1 MSVSLLAPGAAIL
14 AAAIALPAVILL
26 HVLRLRRRTLRV
38 SSTLL
43 WQSRIRDVEGNA
55 PFQRLRPSVLLVLQL
70 LAAICLALAAGDPVR
85 RGGDA
90 MWMRTVL
97 LIDQSASMQVRDQVS
112 GRGDAVS
119 RLERALIEG
128 DRLVDRLL
136 RHGEAEIM
144 VVAFGAGARVIV
156 PFEQRAAVVR
166 AGMRAIVQTDEVAD
180 HAAALAFVRDL
191 LRGGGARG
199 DAAGVIVL
207 TDADPPAGGGEGRG
221 GRAGGGA
228 SWRWIRIGSEVAGTP
243 ENVGMTA
250 IGGRRDPERPDL
262 VRVLATVERSGSGRV
277 ASVLEALVD
286 GEVRGTRALRFG
298 EDVHDLSVRFE
309 FTIPGDGLVTIRHR
323 LPDAMAA
330 DDEASLVFAAPT
342 PPRITLVHPPGGP
355 DPHLRLLLESAE
367 PECLLLVERPLE
379 RSLAPPRENG
389 VDPDS
394 LMLPGDTDLIV
405 LDRVPLAR
413 WPVVPAIVIGAAA
426 PDVERIDPARPGA
439 RRVAAWD
446 RSHPLLRLVSLDRL
460 AIAGGPV
467 LRAPSG
473 ASVLVTD
480 EVGPAIIALR
490 RAGVE
495 HVVIAFEIGR
505 TNWPADLSFA
515 IFFRNLLDLVGAGS
529 SGGAGAWV
537 RPGEPI
543 EVRADGAGDGSI
555 TVRDMGGTVL
565 LTARSAPGG
574 RVTLQAPGRAG
585 VYRLDGA
592 TGPGWLAVNVASSSE
607 SGLAPPVDAMMAPIM
622 ADQPSTT
629 SVAIGATPLRGWFF
643 AAALILLAVEWLWW
657 SRIVASA

>member
-26 HVLRLRRRTLRV
+26 HVLRLRRRTLRI

-55 PFQRLRPSVLLVLQL
+55 PFQRLRPSVLLILQF

-128 DRLVDRLL
+128 ERLVERLL
-136 RHGEAEIM
+136 RHGEEEIM

-166 AGMRAIVQTDEVAD
+166 AGMRSIVQTDEAAD

-207 TDADPPAGGGEGRG
+207 TDAAPPVDSGAGRG
-221 GRAGGGA
+221 AREHGGA
-228 SWRWIRIGSEVAGTP
+228 SWRWIRIGPGSAGVP

-286 GEVRGTRALRFG
+286 GEVRGTRALRFA
-298 EDVHDLSVRFE
+298 EDVHELSARFE
-309 FTIPGDGLVTIRHR
+309 FAIPGAGLVTIRHR
-323 LPDAMAA
+323 LPDALAA
-330 DDEASLVFAAPT
+330 DDEASLVFAAPM

-367 PECLLLVERPLE
+367 PERLLLVERPGE
-379 RSLAPPRENG
+379 RARENG
-389 VDPDS
+389 VDPDV
-394 LMLPGDTDLIV
+394 LMRPGDTDLIV

-426 PDVERIDPARPGA
+426 PDVERIDPVRPGA

-529 SGGAGAWV
+529 GGAAGAWA
-537 RPGEPI
+537 RPGEAV
-543 EVRADGAGDGSI
+543 EVRTDGAGDGAI
-555 TVRDMGGTVL
+555 AVRDMGGAVL

-592 TGPGWLAVNVASSSE
+592 AGPAWLAVNVASSSE
-607 SGLAPPVDAMMAPIM
+607 TGLAPTVEAMMAPIL

-629 SVAIGATPLRGWFF
+629 SIAVGATPLRGWFF